1 MSGVS
6 IPTGSQLPAHLRV
19 DCSNRTVQK
28 SLSRLS
34 RSALISLALSWTG
47 PHSSSLTAP
56 LLLRDHLRQ
65 KSGGQDVDTDDEE
78 EQELEFLDD
87 PFTPARSLD
96 QLHNI
101 YAAMLQRKG
110 PKSEV
115 LGRITDCDWKHGIT
129 LYQLAMADFR
139 HLSEAPHSLRWS
151 AYRIVPLRAQS
162 GDDDAR
168 EQGRTEADPASAALP
183 VLHPTT
189 FLRNLQ
195 AQILPDVKVHYC
207 FDRHETLPLMLLR
220 ILVLESP
227 YNTRL
232 AFQGAAG
239 QTANFDASRA
249 IYLGFPDS
257 SPYVYVSRTQTNVLF
272 QAGEAKTLLHAVVEG
287 IPQALS
293 QPRQRFA
300 LRYTDLSTKNLAE
313 LVDRRGPGRTNH
325 AAGGWS
331 FYADKTQHPSPLVT
345 TLPPKPARAEQDA
358 PSRRQ
363 PARKRGASPAA
374 ERDEHRAKRARLV
387 AQARFEDTGK
397 MDDGKGVERV
407 DVAIRDPF
415 PEVRGLDEEDL
426 AAASDD
432 DARAAGEDG
441 AARRHPGV
449 GGRKR
454 KSILDT
460 VLQRDGEVDPSE
472 ADADGD
478 DSQAH
483 AWRPHVKLTFHG
495 PHVFA
500 GLRQLVEHGIVDGER
515 MPGWMTGQ
523 EGVTVG
529 VVRHGRIRGSRD

>member
-6 IPTGSQLPAHLRV
+6 IPTGSQLPAHLHV

-34 RSALISLALSWTG
+34 RSALISLALSWAG

-78 EQELEFLDD
+78 EHELEFLDD

-96 QLHNI
+96 QLYDL

-115 LGRITDCDWKHGIT
+115 LGRITECDWKHGIT

-162 GDDDAR
+162 GDDAR
-168 EQGRTEADPASAALP
+168 EEGHTEVDPASDALP
-183 VLHPTT
+183 VFHPTA

-232 AFQGAAG
+232 AFQGATG
-239 QTANFDASRA
+239 KTANFDASRA

-287 IPQALS
+287 IPKALS
-293 QPRQRFA
+293 QPRERFA

-313 LVDRRGPGRTNH
+313 LVERRGPGRTNH

-331 FYADKTQHPSPLVT
+331 FYADKTQHLSPLVT
-345 TLPPKPARAEQDA
+345 TLPPKPARVEQDA
-358 PSRRQ
+358 LSQRQ
-363 PARKRGASPAA
+363 WSSSSRKRGASPAT
-374 ERDEHRAKRARLV
+374 ERDERRAKRARLV
-387 AQARFEDTGK
+387 AQARFENTAK

-426 AAASDD
+426 APADD
-432 DARAAGEDG
+432 EDE
-441 AARRHPGV
+441 AARRHVGV
-449 GGRKR
+449 GARKR

-472 ADADGD
+472 EDADGD
-478 DSQAH
+478 RSHAH
-483 AWRPHVKLTFHG
+483 AWRPNVKLTFHG

-523 EGVTVG
+523 EGVTMG